1 MQRVCKRCGNE
12 DPALFT
18 LKKQS
23 PPRVGVFWSC
33 VLCVRR
39 LAREAARRKRSTPEG
54 KAAKRAANLEYVKRR
69 AAREGKLYIP
79 QEVRHAIA
87 EVRRRIREQKRRQRA
102 SKPKLSAMERYY
114 ANHELSKAR
123 CREIAKRRYHQVTKN
138 DPAALLKLRLRSRIH
153 KVLRGRSSLSLA
165 HVLGC
170 DAAFLK
176 QWIEQQFK
184 RGMRWEN
191 YGKRWHID
199 HIVPC
204 SAFDLANPE
213 DQKRCFHYSNLRP
226 LWAYDNHSK
235 HARIVTCQPELTL
248 VLSA

>member
-1 MQRVCKRCGNE
+1 MSRVCKRCGNE
-12 DPALFT
+12 EPALFK

-33 VLCVRR
+33 VPCHRKWH
-39 LAREAARRKRSTPEG
+39 REAARRRRATPEG
-54 KAAKRAANLEYVKRR
+54 RAAKRAGNLEYAKRR
-69 AAREGKLYIP
+69 AAQEGRLYVP

-87 EVRRRIREQKRRQRA
+87 EVRRRIIAQRREQRA
-102 SKPKLSAMERYY
+102 SKPKLSPMERYY

-123 CREIAKRRYHQVTKN
+123 SREIAKRRYHQITKRN
-138 DPAALLKLRLRSRIH
+138 PAALLKLRLRSRIH
-153 KVLRGRSSLSLA
+153 KVLKGRSSLSLS

-184 RGMRWEN
+184 RGMRWDN
-191 YGKRWHID
+191 YGERWHID

-204 SAFDLANPE
+204 SAFDLASPG

-226 LWAYDNHSK
+226 LLAYDNHSK
-235 HARIVTCQPELTL
+235 HARIVTCQPELPL
-248 VLSA
+248 ALST